1 MESPK
6 RLEKS
11 GLLERL
17 DMYKLIIQ
25 VNSDLLEEDR
35 LLGER
40 ILQKLGMIDS
50 QVNEMNEWERVSDQP
65 KYDYSL
71 YEVNRTL
78 AALKELIQQIL
89 GDDDGPI
96 DYNLGNLS

>member
-1 MESPK
+1 
-6 RLEKS
+6 
-11 GLLERL
+11 
-17 DMYKLIIQ
+17 MYKLIIQ

-40 ILQKLGMIDS
+40 ILQKLGVIDS
-50 QVNEMNEWERVSDQP
+50 QVNEMNKWERVNDQP

-96 DYNLGNLS
+96 DNNLGNLA